1 MSWHAPR
8 TWRPGDVAR
17 NLTARVLNAELRDN
31 LLYLY
36 NTLTGSGT
44 PWTAVAT
51 FTNSWSNLAGNAPA
65 GYRKDGDWVTLR
77 GTITGGTTGT
87 SVGAAFVVPA
97 GYEPL
102 YDMRYPVIDGSGG
115 PAGYVRVRTTG
126 SVVVV
131 AGNNALI
138 DLAPIRWAIT

>member
-1 MSWHAPR
+1 MATGRRGAQPH
-8 TWRPGDVAR
+8 GAR
-17 NLTARVLNAELRDN
+17 AQRRAARQ
-31 LLYLY
+31 
-36 NTLTGSGT
+36 
-44 PWTAVAT
+44 
-51 FTNSWSNLAGNAPA
+51 
-65 GYRKDGDWVTLR
+65 
-77 GTITGGTTGT
+77 
-87 SVGAAFVVPA
+87 VGAAFVVPA